1 MNPVDVGAEQRIGFG
16 CSHITAGFE
25 ARSNMRL
32 LRAAYDLGVRHFD
45 TAPLYGH
52 GTSEEVV
59 GDAFRRDRHKV
70 TIATKIGIPHGTL
83 SYKRQIV
90 RFLATPIRRWT
101 PGLSKFAAGQI
112 YSTQPRTDF
121 SLSSIERSLD
131 KSLRKLKTDYID
143 IVLLHEVR
151 VEDISDELLNKLRR
165 WVGEGKVRQLGIGT
179 TIQSMREIQVGGYDF
194 EVYQRPWSVFVPDEG
209 LFADRYQ
216 IFHGSILSAVG
227 TVKEKLRTD
236 PKFRRRLQ
244 ELSGLE
250 FRSTDDIGKIL
261 LLGAVSANPRGL
273 ALFSS
278 KVQTRIASYVNFVT
292 ENPTAKLGFQL
303 VKTLRGSEEEVVL
316 K

>member
-1 MNPVDVGAEQRIGFG
+1 MNPADVGAEQRIGFG

-45 TAPLYGH
+45 TAPFYGH

-90 RFLATPIRRWT
+90 RFLASPIRRWT
-101 PGLSKFAAGQI
+101 PGISKFAAGQI

-121 SLSSIERSLD
+121 SLSAIEWSLD
-131 KSLRKLKTDYID
+131 KSLKKLKTDYID

-151 VEDISDELLNKLRR
+151 VEDLSDELLNKLWRL
-165 WVGEGKVRQLGIGT
+165 VGEGKVRRLGIGT
-179 TIQSMREIQVGGYDF
+179 TIQCMREIQGGGYDF
-194 EVYQRPWSVFVPDEG
+194 EIYQRPWSVFVPDER

-216 IFHGSILSAVG
+216 ILHGSILSAAG
-227 TVKEKLRTD
+227 TVRENLRTD
-236 PKFRRRLQ
+236 PKFRLRLQ
-244 ELSGLE
+244 QLSGLE

-278 KVQTRIASYVNFVT
+278 QVQSRIASYMKFMT
-292 ENPTAKLGFQL
+292 ENSTANLGAQL
-303 VKTLRGSEEEVVL
+303 VETLRGNL
-316 K
+316 